1 MIRYYSMTTLKI
13 QRYTEYT
20 CTCISRILMYT
31 YCICPWGKFQNGTS
45 PFLLGHNEIEDIP
58 ILMTDRCNDNNNQY
72 LVYIFHRKS
81 LNTSSTIIKCFR
93 GWQLWF
99 SVIHQQKLYKC
110 RCIFLKI
117 IWYKNMKTK
126 KRKLL
131 LPYWRDL
138 SEFQNCIHH
147 WCHHSFYTSILPDAS
162 RTRYCY
168 HIPSMQTIHF
178 IYRYQ

>member
-1 MIRYYSMTTLKI
+1 MTTTKGYQSVLFQVLLHFPVKYVEYQISGIFFSLKLLVDQNIRWHTAFSMIHISFNSIRTFTISRKMIRYYSMTTLKI

-72 LVYIFHRKS
+72 LVYIFRRKS
-81 LNTSSTIIKCFR
+81 LNTRSTIIKCFR

-99 SVIHQQKLYKC
+99 YSNSSA
-110 RCIFLKI
+110 KI
-117 IWYKNMKTK
+117 IQM
-126 KRKLL
+126 
-131 LPYWRDL
+131 
-138 SEFQNCIHH
+138 
-147 WCHHSFYTSILPDAS
+147 
-162 RTRYCY
+162 
-168 HIPSMQTIHF
+168 
-178 IYRYQ
+178 